1 MRLYNRDNREDIF
14 ELFYLVAHL
23 IVWFIE
29 PNFKKES
36 DKGDKFVDEVK
47 KMMHYMCIG
56 LMKLQDTYKTGNVV
70 LALQFYINLLR
81 DSLNGVFTLDRLPA
95 CILEDLDI
103 DTGMKNK
110 IIGMWNYNRLHIVG
124 DLYDNCFAELK
135 KNQNKRNDIIDGYL
149 LSIDS
154 ILSVYEK
161 DFKNQLKQWGF

>member
-1 MRLYNRDNREDIF
+1 MF
-14 ELFYLVAHL
+14 AHL

-36 DKGDKFVDEVK
+36 DKGDKFVEELK
-47 KMMHYMCIG
+47 KMINYMCIG
-56 LMKLQDTYKTGNVV
+56 LTKLQDTYKTGNVV

-81 DSLNGVFTLDRLPA
+81 DSLNGLFTLDRLPS

-124 DLYDNCFAELK
+124 DLYDNCFTELK